1 MTTSNKLTKK
11 ELNQVFWRSFGMEW
25 DWNYERQMNMAY
37 CYCMLPVIKKLYSN
51 KEDQIA
57 AMQRHLEFFNTTP
70 QLSTLILGISAAME
84 ESNANDPDFDT
95 ESINSVKVSLMGPL
109 AGIGDSFIWGTLRII
124 ATGVGLSLANQG
136 NILGPILFLLI
147 FNIPAQGLR
156 YYLMNAGYKLGS
168 GFLAKI
174 QENGLMSKLTYAAS
188 VLGLMVVGGIYFG
201 DKCESEI
208 YEGNERAW
216 DLENYSVPEV
226 NRIVEFAMQASK
238 KRKNK
243 VTSVDKSNVL
253 ATSRLWRR
261 TTAKVAEKYPEI
273 TLENLYV
280 DNCAMQLAI
289 NPSQFDVIVTGNL
302 FGDILSD
309 EAAVLSG
316 SIGMLPSAS
325 IGESTSLYEPIHGSA
340 PDIAGKGIANPLA
353 TILSAAMLLR
363 YSLDEQ
369 EAATCIEQAVDKAL
383 AQGYRTPDLYKEGFI
398 KADTKT
404 MTEAVLNNI

>member
-1 MTTSNKLTKK
+1 MSRKIVVIPGDGIGGEITGSAVAVLKK
-11 ELNQVFWRSFGMEW
+11 VSEKYNLN
-25 DWNYERQMNMAY
+25 
-37 CYCMLPVIKKLYSN
+37 
-51 KEDQIA
+51 
-57 AMQRHLEFFNTTP
+57 LEFETHPAGGTAYDLCGTP
-70 QLSTLILGISAAME
+70 LPDETLNAAKAADAVLFGAVGGPKWD
-84 ESNANDPDFDT
+84 SVDP
-95 ESINSVKVSLMGPL
+95 
-109 AGIGDSFIWGTLRII
+109 ALRPEK
-124 ATGVGLSLANQG
+124 A
-136 NILGPILFLLI
+136 
-147 FNIPAQGLR
+147 
-156 YYLMNAGYKLGS
+156 
-168 GFLAKI
+168 
-174 QENGLMSKLTYAAS
+174 
-188 VLGLMVVGGIYFG
+188 VLGLRKGLGLYANLRPVKVADALVEYSPLKEDIVKGTDILIVRELIGGIYFG

-208 YEGNERAW
+208 HNGAERAW

-226 NRIVEFAMQASK
+226 ERIVEFAMEAAK
-238 KRKNK
+238 KRRNK

-261 TTAKVAEKYPEI
+261 TAAKVAEKYPDVA
-273 TLENLYV
+273 LDNLYV

-325 IGESTSLYEPIHGSA
+325 IGLSTSLYEPIHGSA

-363 YSLDEQ
+363 YSLNEDT
-369 EAATCIEQAVDKAL
+369 AADDIEQAVEKAL
-383 AQGYRTPDLYKEGFI
+383 AQGYRTPDLYKEGFK

-404 MTEAVLNNI
+404 MTQTVLANI